1 MQNIDTTKKYNIE
14 DFINTG
20 KDNSYNLENTN
31 FYNEIDGIQIPVKS
45 IFFETY
51 RGLILNNCIKVKMS
65 DKKLNRY
72 RYRPKLLSYDLYGTT
87 DLWHLILW
95 INNMYSVTQFNES
108 SIYIFNP
115 DKLNLLVRIINN
127 ETEDIID
134 NKNNIPVIDNEKI
147 IRR

>member
-1 MQNIDTTKKYNIE
+1 MENI
-14 DFINTG
+14 
-20 KDNSYNLENTN
+20 N

-127 ETEDIID
+127 ETSDIID

>member
-127 ETEDIID
+127 ETSDIID

>member
-1 MQNIDTTKKYNIE
+1 
-14 DFINTG
+14 
-20 KDNSYNLENTN
+20 
-31 FYNEIDGIQIPVKS
+31 
-45 IFFETY
+45 
-51 RGLILNNCIKVKMS
+51 
-65 DKKLNRY
+65 
-72 RYRPKLLSYDLYGTT
+72 
-87 DLWHLILW
+87 
-95 INNMYSVTQFNES
+95 MYSVTQFNES